1 MNDSYEKRMEEK
13 YGFSS
18 SNVENL
24 ETETSDT
31 NSTDEEAVSSNENMI
46 IPISAWE
53 AVVNQLGNIHEASQN
68 MAEARERAA
77 KAEAENNFLRE
88 KIINLKEDIEIISKK
103 KRKFAKAR
111 S

>member
-1 MNDSYEKRMEEK
+1 MEEK

-103 KRKFAKAR
+103 KRKFFSK
-111 S
+111 

>member
-1 MNDSYEKRMEEK
+1 MNDSYENRMKKK

-18 SNVENL
+18 TREEVHSSEN
-24 ETETSDT
+24 TEVDT
-31 NSTDEEAVSSNENMI
+31 NNEEVVKGSENFI

-53 AVVNQLGNIHEASQN
+53 AVVKQLGNIHEASQN

-103 KRKFAKAR
+103 KRKFFSR
-111 S
+111 

>member
-18 SNVENL
+18 PNEEKL
-24 ETETSDT
+24 ETDNSDID
-31 NSTDEEAVSSNENMI
+31 SDEEVLSSSDNMI
-46 IPISAWE
+46 IPITAWE
-53 AVVNQLGNIHEASQN
+53 AVVNQLGNIHEASQH

-88 KIINLKEDIEIISKK
+88 KIVNLKEDIEILSKK
-103 KRKFAKAR
+103 KRKFFSK
-111 S
+111 

>member
-1 MNDSYEKRMEEK
+1 MEEK

-24 ETETSDT
+24 ETDTSDT
-31 NSTDEEAVSSNENMI
+31 NSTDEEVLSSNENMI

-103 KRKFAKAR
+103 KRKFFSK
-111 S
+111 

>member
-1 MNDSYEKRMEEK
+1 
-13 YGFSS
+13 
-18 SNVENL
+18 
-24 ETETSDT
+24 
-31 NSTDEEAVSSNENMI
+31 MI

-88 KIINLKEDIEIISKK
+88 KIVNLKEDIEILSKK
-103 KRKFAKAR
+103 KRKFFSK
-111 S
+111 

>member
-1 MNDSYEKRMEEK
+1 MNDSYEKRMEKK

-18 SNVENL
+18 ANDEKL
-24 ETETSDT
+24 ETDRSDID
-31 NSTDEEAVSSNENMI
+31 STDEEVHSSSENMI

-53 AVVNQLGNIHEASQN
+53 AVVNQLGNIHEASQH

-88 KIINLKEDIEIISKK
+88 KIVNLKEDIEILSKK
-103 KRKFAKAR
+103 KRKFFSK
-111 S
+111 

>member
-1 MNDSYEKRMEEK
+1 MNDSYENRMKKK
-13 YGFSS
+13 YGFPSTQEGVDSS
-18 SNVENL
+18 GNVE
-24 ETETSDT
+24 
-31 NSTDEEAVSSNENMI
+31 TDANNEEVVEDSGDFI

-53 AVVNQLGNIHEASQN
+53 AVVKQLGNIHEASQD

-88 KIINLKEDIEIISKK
+88 KITNLKEDIEILSKKK
-103 KRKFAKAR
+103 KRKFF